1 MKIEE
6 KLARISKFD
15 QSFRK
20 KGLVTQH
27 LKLVRAKTYLQNNQ
41 ESKAFEILNQ
51 MQDELVKVRE
61 LPKAILSLLNEVWAA
76 FQWNKGQYERCHQS
90 LLSFLVYCELESLD
104 QREKEQLVYRL
115 IWCIIF
121 IFYFN
126 DL

>member
-1 MKIEE
+1 MKIDE
-6 KLARISKFD
+6 KLARIARFD

-27 LKLVRAKTYLQNNQ
+27 LKLVRAKTHLQNGQ
-41 ESKAFEILNQ
+41 DLEAFKILNQ

-76 FQWNKGQYERCHQS
+76 YQWGQGQYERCHQS
-90 LLSFLVYCELESLD
+90 LLSFLVYCELRNYD

-115 IWCIIF
+115 IWSKIF
-121 IFYFN
+121 
-126 DL
+126 